1 MNYAVRWHEPASTD
15 LLAQLLRA
23 KDKPRMLAAAKEIER
38 RLAENP
44 QQEGESRG
52 DLHRILFVRP
62 FSVLF
67 QIDEDART
75 VYVDQIKWVGQ

>member
-1 MNYAVRWHEPASTD
+1 MNYEVRWHEPASTD

-23 KDKPRMLAAAKEIER
+23 NDKPRMLAAAKEIER

-52 DLHRILFVRP
+52 GTHRILFVRP

-67 QIDEDART
+67 QVEEESSTVYIDE
-75 VYVDQIKWVGQ
+75 IKWVGS